1 VVSPNSSGNQDL
13 VDICSYG
20 IINGRGFTAEEKQ
33 RLVAASYTSDVSVR
47 EFATRHGIGYSTL
60 NKWRRQYGRSADSSP
75 GFVPVALTGRQDVP
89 DRSSD
94 RQEDI
99 SLPEPVDEAG
109 IARIV
114 IALPNCDRNKTRTS
128 IRQLTIPPT
137 PFVQRAVTDPFL
149 SGKVPHRQA
158 GGKTRRNKT
167 LLFLCRKTAPVD
179 NAITTYVDQILISR
193 AVRSKAPSSLPKS
206 ALLLSSAR

>member
-1 VVSPNSSGNQDL
+1 VSPNSSGDQDL

-20 IINGRGFTAEEKQ
+20 IINRRRLTTEEKQ

-47 EFATRHGIGYSTL
+47 EFAIRHGIGYSTL
-60 NKWRRQYGRSADSSP
+60 NKWRRQYGRSADSRP
-75 GFVPVALTGRQDVP
+75 GFVPVALTDRQDIP

-114 IALPNCDRNKTRTS
+114 IALPNGRRVDVRE
-128 IRQLTIPPT
+128 TIPP
-137 PFVQRAVTDPFL
+137 
-149 SGKVPHRQA
+149 
-158 GGKTRRNKT
+158 RRLKH
-167 LLFLCRKTAPVD
+167 
-179 NAITTYVDQILISR
+179 
-193 AVRSKAPSSLPKS
+193 
-206 ALLLSSAR
+206 LLSVLEVS